1 MDGWKFHLSWNIK
14 GKTRAQ
20 TRKNLSRL
28 EQEGWVRRKFYE
40 GGIWWGKNLIRAAL
54 NGFDISSC
62 AVGWRGNKNKKTQQI
77 AIVKNREREGMG
89 KLLVFLSDSWASFR
103 ICRRKNNKSEIAN
116 STILFNSRHL
126 PKLLVFNLNQNLQYA
141 IENKQ
146 KLFQFH
152 MFTTIVM
159 PQLQLS
165 VCSSNNSV
173 KFTMPN
179 IVNLSTS
186 RPSPGFSLLSL
197 SALVFFSL
205 LPVCVTCRRIKKS
218 RLLLVCLVK
227 RRTISH
233 TFFSQHQHRNRI
245 DARDRCLST
254 KPNICSVGRR
264 HAVTCCE
271 CEARHKIE

>member
-1 MDGWKFHLSWNIK
+1 ML
-14 GKTRAQ
+14 
-20 TRKNLSRL
+20 
-28 EQEGWVRRKFYE
+28 
-40 GGIWWGKNLIRAAL
+40 
-54 NGFDISSC
+54 
-62 AVGWRGNKNKKTQQI
+62 
-77 AIVKNREREGMG
+77 
-89 KLLVFLSDSWASFR
+89 
-103 ICRRKNNKSEIAN
+103 
-116 STILFNSRHL
+116 
-126 PKLLVFNLNQNLQYA
+126 
-141 IENKQ
+141 
-146 KLFQFH
+146 
-152 MFTTIVM
+152 TTIVM

-165 VCSSNNSV
+165 VCNSNNSV